1 MKIELKNK
9 LGKVYYSVE
18 YDQANGWNYSTWTG
32 YVTVEEVKQ
41 ACLEGLA
48 LISSNRCPDL
58 LNDNSLISGPWSG
71 ANEWIATEWMPKAL
85 GMGLKWFAH
94 VVSPNVFSALSA
106 SQLVSRVEGMNFE
119 MRIFETR
126 TEAQQWL
133 RIR

>member
-18 YDQANGWNYSTWTG
+18 HDQANGWNYATWRG

-48 LISSNRCPDL
+48 LISSNRCSDL
-58 LNDNSLISGPWSG
+58 LNDNSQISGPWSG

-85 GMGLKWFAH
+85 GMGLKRFAH
-94 VVSPNVFSALSA
+94 VVSPNVFAALSA

-119 MRIFETR
+119 MRIFQTR

-133 RIR
+133 RSQ

>member
-18 YDQANGWNYSTWTG
+18 HDPANGWNYSTWTG

-58 LNDNSLISGPWSG
+58 LNDNSLIAGPWSG

-85 GMGLKWFAH
+85 GMGLKRFAH
-94 VVSPNVFSALSA
+94 VVSPNVFAALSA

-119 MRIFETR
+119 MRIFQTR
-126 TEAQQWL
+126 TEAQKWL
-133 RIR
+133 RNQ

>member
-18 YDQANGWNYSTWTG
+18 HDQANGWNYCTWTG

-41 ACLEGLA
+41 ACLQGLA

-58 LNDNSLISGPWSG
+58 LNDNSQISGPWSG

-85 GMGLKWFAH
+85 GMGLKRFAH
-94 VVSPNVFSALSA
+94 VVSPNVFAALSA

-119 MRIFETR
+119 MRIFQTR
-126 TEAQQWL
+126 TEAQKWL
-133 RIR
+133 RDR